1 MDGQK
6 LGKRLDI
13 AKEEKQVKIDV
24 SVSGHKYYDLEEQL
38 GRGSRCWRLLLQKY

>member
-6 LGKRLDI
+6 FGKRLDI
-13 AKEEKQVKIDV
+13 AKEGKQVEV
-24 SVSGHKYYDLEEQL
+24 SSHKYYDLEEQL